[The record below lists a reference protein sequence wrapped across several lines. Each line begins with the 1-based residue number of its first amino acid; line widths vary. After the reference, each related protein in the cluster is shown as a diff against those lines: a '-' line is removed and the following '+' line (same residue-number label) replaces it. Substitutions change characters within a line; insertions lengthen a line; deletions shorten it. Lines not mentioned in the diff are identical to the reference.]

1 MHIGNHDL
9 QVTMPDNNIILPT
22 WSHSTTAHILCPGLI
37 EVIKFGGCPDDYHR
51 GRPSRDIARIAETTV
66 ITFSEL
72 LPVVIHS
79 RG

>member
-1 MHIGNHDL
+1 
-9 QVTMPDNNIILPT
+9 MPDNNIILST
-22 WSHSTTAHILCPGLI
+22 WSHSTMAHSLYPGLI
-37 EVIKFGGCPDDYHR
+37 EVIKFGGCTDDFHP
-51 GRPSRDIARIAETTV
+51 GRSARDCTKVAETTV